1 MIQKKTYYLVIPDR
15 SLDLPNHKM
24 PEKAF
29 KIFVVED
36 DEWYNRL
43 LVHTLSLNPDYE
55 IQSFTTGKDCLA
67 NLHQEPDVV
76 TLDYRLPDMKGLD
89 VLKQI
94 KEINEDVQIILI
106 SEQDDIEVVVTLL
119 QSGAFDYIV
128 KSKDIRERLLNTVN
142 NIRQGSNLKKEIVS
156 LRQEVKQKYTHQN
169 TIIGNS
175 TATRKVY
182 ELIEKAIRTNIT
194 VTITGETGTG
204 KELVAKAIHYSSSR
218 SKQPFVPVN
227 VAAIPKDLIESE
239 LFGHE
244 KGSFTGASFRRIGK
258 FEEANGGT
266 LFLDEIAEMD
276 ISLQAK
282 LLRALQ
288 EKEVIR
294 IGSNT
299 PVKFDCRI
307 IIATNKDLQEEIKNG
322 NFRQDLYYRLYGLP
336 IELPPLRERE
346 NDVIVLAKHFISLF
360 CQENKMEVKTLTSEA
375 TARLLSY
382 PFPGN
387 IRELKSVIE
396 LAVTLADQ
404 DEITA
409 DHIVLGRGQD
419 LLEDAFNRE
428 MSLREYDILIVK
440 KYLEKYNNNIKLVA
454 EKLDL
459 GVATIYRMLKE
470 TGKE

>member
-1 MIQKKTYYLVIPDR
+1 
-15 SLDLPNHKM
+15 M

-36 DEWYNRL
+36 DEWYSRL

-55 IQSFTTGKDCLA
+55 IQSFGTGKDCLA

-76 TLDYRLPDMKGLD
+76 TLDYRLPDMKGLE

-94 KEINEDVQIILI
+94 REINEDIQVILI
-106 SEQDDIEVVVTLL
+106 SEQDDIEMVVTLL
-119 QSGAFDYIV
+119 RLGAYDYIV
-128 KSKDIRERLLNTVN
+128 KSKDIRERLLNTVS
-142 NIRQGSNLKKEIVS
+142 NIRQGNNLKKEIVN
-156 LRQEVKQKYTHQN
+156 LRQEVKKIYTDPK

-175 TATRKVY
+175 ASTRKIY
-182 ELIEKAIRTNIT
+182 ELIEKATRTNIT

-204 KELVAKAIHYSSSR
+204 KELVAKAIHYSSNR
-218 SKQPFVPVN
+218 SKNPFVAVN
-227 VAAIPKDLIESE
+227 VAAIPKELIESE

-244 KGSFTGASFRRIGK
+244 KGAFTGAAFRRIGK

-266 LFLDEIAEMD
+266 LFLDEMAELD

-288 EKEVIR
+288 EKEINR

-307 IIATNKDLQEEIKNG
+307 IIATNKDLQEEIKKG

-346 NDVIVLAKHFISLF
+346 NDVIILAKHFINVF
-360 CQENKMEVKTLTSEA
+360 CKENRMVIKTLTPEA
-375 TARLLSY
+375 SGRLLSY
-382 PFPGN
+382 SFPGN

-404 DEITA
+404 DEITS
-409 DHIVLGRGQD
+409 DHIILGRGQD
-419 LLEDAFNRE
+419 LLDDLFGQEL
-428 MSLREYDILIVK
+428 SLREYDLRIVRK
-440 KYLEKYNNNIKLVA
+440 FLDKYDNNIKLVA
-454 EKLDL
+454 EKLEL

-470 TGKE
+470 NNKE

>member
-1 MIQKKTYYLVIPDR
+1 
-15 SLDLPNHKM
+15 M

-36 DEWYNRL
+36 DEWYSRL

-55 IQSFTTGKDCLA
+55 IQAFGNGKDCLS
-67 NLHQEPDVV
+67 NLHQQPDII
-76 TLDYRLPDMKGLD
+76 TLDYRLPDMKGLE

-94 KEINEDVQIILI
+94 KEINEDIQIILI
-106 SEQDDIEVVVTLL
+106 SEQIDIEVVVTLL
-119 QSGAFDYIV
+119 QHGAYDYIV

-142 NIRQGSNLKKEIVS
+142 NIRQGSNLKKEIVN
-156 LRQEVKQKYTHQN
+156 LRQEVKKKYTDQN

-175 TATRKVY
+175 AATRKVY

-194 VTITGETGTG
+194 VTVTGETGTG
-204 KELVAKAIHYSSSR
+204 KELVAKAIHYSSNR
-218 SKQPFVPVN
+218 SKQPFVAVN
-227 VAAIPKDLIESE
+227 VAAIPKELIESE

-244 KGSFTGASFRRIGK
+244 KGAFTGAAFRRIGK
-258 FEEANGGT
+258 FEEADGGT
-266 LFLDEIAEMD
+266 LFLDEMAEMD

-288 EKEVIR
+288 EKEIIR

-307 IIATNKDLQEEIKNG
+307 IIATNKDLQEEIKKG

-346 NDVIVLAKHFISLF
+346 NDVIILAKHFIQVF
-360 CQENKMEVKTLTSEA
+360 CKENKMATKTLTPEA
-375 TARLLSY
+375 STRLLSY
-382 PFPGN
+382 SFPGN

-404 DEITA
+404 HEISA

-419 LLEDAFNRE
+419 LLDDIFSNEL
-428 MSLREYDILIVK
+428 SLREYDIRIVK
-440 KYLEKYNNNIKLVA
+440 KFLDKYDNNIKLVA

-470 TGKE
+470 DNKE

>member
-1 MIQKKTYYLVIPDR
+1 M
-15 SLDLPNHKM
+15 S
-24 PEKAF
+24 EKAF

-36 DEWYNRL
+36 DEWYGRL

-55 IQSFTTGKDCLA
+55 IKLFTTGKDCLA
-67 NLHQEPDVV
+67 NIHLSPDIV
-76 TLDYRLPDMKGLD
+76 TLDYRLPDMKGLE

-94 KEINEDVQIILI
+94 KEINDEIQIILI

-119 QSGAFDYIV
+119 QTGAYDYIV
-128 KSKDIRERLLNTVN
+128 KSRDIRERLLNTVN
-142 NIRQGSNLKKEIVS
+142 NIRQGNNLKKEIVS
-156 LRQEVKQKYTHQN
+156 LRQEVKQKYVHQN

-204 KELVAKAIHYSSSR
+204 KELVAKAIHYNSSR
-218 SKQPFVPVN
+218 AKNPFVAVN

-244 KGSFTGASFRRIGK
+244 KGAFTGAAYRRIGK

-266 LFLDEIAEMD
+266 LFLDEMAEME

-288 EKEVIR
+288 EKEIIR

-307 IIATNKDLQEEIKNG
+307 IIATNKDLQEEIRKG
-322 NFRQDLYYRLYGLP
+322 TFRQDLYYRLYGLP

-346 NDVIVLAKHFISLF
+346 NDVIILAKHFINQF
-360 CQENKMEVKTLTSEA
+360 CKENNMNMKTLSTEA
-375 TARLLSY
+375 SARLLAY

-404 DEITA
+404 NEIQA
-409 DHIVLGRGQD
+409 DHIVLSKGTNLIND
-419 LLEDAFNRE
+419 LFKQE
-428 MSLREYDILIVK
+428 MTLREYEIQILK
-440 KYLEKYNNNIKLVA
+440 KSLEKHDNNIKLVA
-454 EKLDL
+454 EKLDI

-470 TGKE
+470 ISKE

>member
-1 MIQKKTYYLVIPDR
+1 ML
-15 SLDLPNHKM
+15 
-24 PEKAF
+24 EKAF

-55 IQSFTTGKDCLA
+55 IHSFSNGKDCLA
-67 NLHQEPDVV
+67 NLHQQPDVV

-89 VLKQI
+89 VLRQI
-94 KEINEDVQIILI
+94 KEINDDIQIILI

-119 QSGAFDYIV
+119 QNGAFDYIV
-128 KSKDIRERLLNTVN
+128 KSKDVRERLLNTVS

-156 LRQEVKQKYTHQN
+156 LRQEVRKKYSDQ

-175 TATRKVY
+175 GATLKVFD
-182 ELIEKAIRTNIT
+182 LIEKAIRTNIT
-194 VTITGETGTG
+194 VTISGETGTG
-204 KELVAKAIHYSSSR
+204 KELVAKAIHYNSSR

-227 VAAIPKDLIESE
+227 VAAIPKELIESE

-244 KGSFTGASFRRIGK
+244 KGSFTGATFRRIGK

-276 ISLQAK
+276 FSLQAK

-288 EKEVIR
+288 EREITR
-294 IGSNT
+294 IGSNS
-299 PVKFDCRI
+299 PVKTDCRI
-307 IIATNKDLQEEIKNG
+307 IIATNKDLLEEIRKG
-322 NFRQDLYYRLYGLP
+322 TFRQDLYYRLYGLP
-336 IELPPLRERE
+336 IELPPLRDRG
-346 NDVIVLAKHFISLF
+346 NDVIILAKHFIGEF
-360 CQENKMEVKTLTSEA
+360 CNENRMTVKTLTANAS
-375 TARLLSY
+375 ARLLSY
-382 PFPGN
+382 SFPGN

-404 DEITA
+404 NEITA
-409 DHIVLGRGQD
+409 DHIILNKGQNLFD
-419 LLEDAFNRE
+419 TILNEEL
-428 MSLREYDILIVK
+428 SLREYDLRIVRK
-440 KYLEKYNNNIKLVA
+440 FLEKYNNNVRLVA
-454 EKLDL
+454 EKLDI

-470 TGKE
+470 SGRE

>member
-1 MIQKKTYYLVIPDR
+1 MAD
-15 SLDLPNHKM
+15 
-24 PEKAF
+24 KAF

-36 DEWYNRL
+36 DEWYSRL

-55 IQSFTTGKDCLA
+55 IQAFTTGKDCLT
-67 NLHQEPDVV
+67 NLHQYPDVI

-94 KEINEDVQIILI
+94 KEINEDIQIILI

-142 NIRQGSNLKKEIVS
+142 NIRQRSNLEKEIVT
-156 LRQEVKQKYTHQN
+156 LRQEVKQKYTHQD

-175 TATRKVY
+175 AATRGVY

-204 KELVAKAIHYSSSR
+204 KELVAKAIHYSSNR

-244 KGSFTGASFRRIGK
+244 KGAFTGASFRRIGK
-258 FEEANGGT
+258 FEEAHGGT

-294 IGSNT
+294 VGSNT

-307 IIATNKDLQEEIKNG
+307 IIATNKDLQEEIKKG

-336 IELPPLRERE
+336 IALPPLRERE
-346 NDVIVLAKHFISLF
+346 NDVIVLAKHFINLF
-360 CQENKMEVKTLTSEA
+360 CKENKMAVKTLTPQAS
-375 TARLLSY
+375 ARLLSY
-382 PFPGN
+382 AFPGN

-404 DEITA
+404 DEITT

-419 LLEDAFNRE
+419 LLDDTFSRE

-440 KYLEKYNNNIKLVA
+440 KFLDKYDNNIKLVA

-470 TGKE
+470 TNK

>member
-1 MIQKKTYYLVIPDR
+1 
-15 SLDLPNHKM
+15 M

-55 IQSFTTGKDCLA
+55 IQSYTTGKECMA
-67 NLHQEPDVV
+67 NLYQEPDVI
-76 TLDYRLPDMKGLD
+76 TLDYRLPDTKGLE

-94 KEINEDVQIILI
+94 KEINEDIQIILI
-106 SEQDDIEVVVTLL
+106 SEQVDIDVVVALL
-119 QSGAFDYIV
+119 KLGAYDYIV
-128 KSKDIRERLLNTVN
+128 KSRDIKERLLNTVN
-142 NIRQGSNLKKEIVS
+142 NIRQGSRLKKEIVN
-156 LRQEVKQKYTHQN
+156 LRQEVRQKYTDQN

-175 TATRKVY
+175 AATRKVY

-204 KELVAKAIHYSSSR
+204 KELVAKAIHYNSNR
-218 SKQPFVPVN
+218 SGKPFIAVN

-244 KGSFTGASFRRIGK
+244 KGAFTGASFRRIGK

-288 EKEVIR
+288 EKEIIR

-307 IIATNKDLQEEIKNG
+307 IIATNKDLQEEIKRG

-336 IELPPLRERE
+336 IELPPLRDRD
-346 NDVIVLAKHFISLF
+346 NDIIILAKHFITVF
-360 CQENKMEVKTLTSEA
+360 CKENKMTIKTLSSDA
-375 TARLLSY
+375 SSLLLSY
-382 PFPGN
+382 SFPGN

-396 LAVTLADQ
+396 LAVTLADK
-404 DEITA
+404 DEITS
-409 DHIVLGRGQD
+409 DHIILGRGQD
-419 LLEDAFNRE
+419 LMDDLFSQDL
-428 MSLREYDILIVK
+428 SLRKYDLLIVK
-440 KYLEKYNNNIKLVA
+440 KYLEKYDGNIKLVS
-454 EKLDL
+454 EKLDI

-470 TGKE
+470 SNIL

>member
-1 MIQKKTYYLVIPDR
+1 LIQKKTYYLVIPDR

>member
-1 MIQKKTYYLVIPDR
+1 
-15 SLDLPNHKM
+15 M

-55 IQSFTTGKDCLA
+55 IQSFTTGKDCLD
-67 NLHQEPDVV
+67 NLHQEPDII
-76 TLDYRLPDMKGLD
+76 TLDYRLPDTKGLE

-94 KEINEDVQIILI
+94 KEINEDIQIILI
-106 SEQDDIEVVVTLL
+106 SEQIDIDVVVTLL
-119 QSGAFDYIV
+119 QHGAYDYIV

-142 NIRQGSNLKKEIVS
+142 NIRQGSNLKKEIVT
-156 LRQEVKQKYTHQN
+156 LRQEVKTKYTDPN

-175 TATRKVY
+175 AATRKVY
-182 ELIEKAIRTNIT
+182 ELIEKATRTNIT

-204 KELVAKAIHYSSSR
+204 KELVAKAIHYNSNR
-218 SKQPFVPVN
+218 SKKPFVAVN

-244 KGSFTGASFRRIGK
+244 KGAFTGAAFRRIGK

-266 LFLDEIAEMD
+266 LFLDEMAEMD

-288 EKEVIR
+288 EKEIIR

-346 NDVIVLAKHFISLF
+346 NDVIILSKHFITVF
-360 CQENKMEVKTLTSEA
+360 CKENKMSQKKLTAEA
-375 TARLLSY
+375 STRLLSY
-382 PFPGN
+382 SFPGN

-396 LAVTLADQ
+396 LAVTLAEN
-404 DEITA
+404 DEICA
-409 DHIVLGRGQD
+409 EHIVLGRGHNLLDD
-419 LLEDAFNRE
+419 LFSKEL
-428 MSLREYDILIVK
+428 SLREYDIHIVK
-440 KYLEKYNNNIKLVA
+440 TFLGKYNNNIQLVA

-470 TGKE
+470 NKKE